1 MTNFVKIL
9 IISVLALSSACGGQI
24 DDETAGQDELKA
36 SLNFEPFDAY
46 KTAQEHAARYGKH
59 PVAVGL
65 QGNITSDQGS
75 FQWSWTFQCD
85 GSYYVDVSV
94 SEKAVRVSSR
104 GFRAT
109 LMGVASFDPAN
120 RSDRRHGA
128 LPEWC
133 IAKLFDGMTRLASE
147 YRKG

>member
-9 IISVLALSSACGGQI
+9 IISVLALRRSAGRGRQ
-24 DDETAGQDELKA
+24 DRQGAAGQDELKA

-85 GSYYVDVSV
+85 GSYFVDVSV

-120 RSDRRHGA
+120 
-128 LPEWC
+128 
-133 IAKLFDGMTRLASE
+133 LAVNATDFVQILKKAGW
-147 YRKG
+147 RQPD